1 MPSEAATGHFCF
13 IGATGSGKTYCIRL
27 LMQSVL
33 YSKETKK
40 ISRALVYD
48 AKRDMLP
55 LLHGIVG
62 PDDYENG
69 TLHKVVTLNPMDSRS
84 YAWDMSADI
93 TAPGHALEIASIFI
107 PPEPNA
113 SQPFFGNAARHILQ
127 GVLTSFILSKKKW
140 TLRDVLFAVRDSER
154 ISNILK
160 REETAHVTAH
170 IEKLYFSHPDTA
182 KNIMS
187 ELGSKLGSLEIVAAL
202 WHKAEQA
209 GRTIS
214 LDEWLTGDREY
225 ILVLGNDHTN
235 RAAVDAINQV
245 IFKRIS
251 ELILDQPDDDIKTRR
266 TWIILDE
273 FVRAGKLNGVV
284 ELTTVG
290 RSKGAAV
297 VFGFQDINGARAV
310 YGKEVAEEIIGQCS
324 NVAAL
329 KLQSPDT
336 AEWVSRF
343 FGTYEEPEKKESTT
357 ESHGERSQHSRQ
369 EHTELV
375 KRERLMPS
383 ELIYLPI
390 TGPQN
395 GLHGFR
401 YSPHIKGSMFKPI
414 PPEKF
419 RQLLWPKHD
428 EQGFIPRDVE
438 DQYLEEWKTKDYK
451 RLGILQELPPPP
463 RELFES

>member
-62 PDDYENG
+62 ADDYENG
-69 TLHKVVTLNPMDSRS
+69 TQHKVVTLNPMDSRS

-107 PPEPNA
+107 PPEQNA

-127 GVLTSFILSKKKW
+127 GVITFFIRSKKKW
-140 TLRDVLFAVRDSER
+140 TLRDVLFTVRDSER
-154 ISNILK
+154 IANILK
-160 REETAHVTAH
+160 SDEKTAHLA
-170 IEKLYFSHPDTA
+170 KLYFSHPDTA

-187 ELGSKLGSLEIVAAL
+187 ELGSKLGSYEIVAAL

-214 LDEWLTGDREY
+214 LDEWLNGEREY
-225 ILVLGNDHTN
+225 IIVLGNDHTN

-245 IFKRIS
+245 IFKRVS
-251 ELILDQPDDDIKTRR
+251 ELILDQPDDETKTRR

-273 FVRAGKLNGVV
+273 FVRAGKLSGGV
-284 ELTTVG
+284 ELTTEG

-297 VFGFQDINGARAV
+297 VLGFQDINGARAV

-324 NVAAL
+324 NVAVL
-329 KLQSPDT
+329 KLQSPET
-336 AEWVSRF
+336 AEWTSRF
-343 FGTYEEPEKKESTT
+343 FGTYEADKVKESHTVNYGKDVQHGKEEHIET
-357 ESHGERSQHSRQ
+357 E
-369 EHTELV
+369 
-375 KRERLMPS
+375 KRERILPS
-383 ELIYLPI
+383 QFMYLPI
-390 TGPQN
+390 TGVQN

-401 YSPHIKGSMFKPI
+401 YSPFITGLMKDPI

-419 RQLLWPKHD
+419 IKFLWDKYD

-463 RELFES
+463 REFFES